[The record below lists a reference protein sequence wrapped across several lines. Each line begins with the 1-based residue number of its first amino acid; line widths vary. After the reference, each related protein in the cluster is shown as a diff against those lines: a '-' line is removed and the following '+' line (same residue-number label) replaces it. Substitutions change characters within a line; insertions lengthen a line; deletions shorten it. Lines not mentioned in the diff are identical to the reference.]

1 MHTKTSHAFYKKVV
15 FNASGNSI
23 VSKMLFIV
31 YCAVGVL
38 FGRREW
44 LKCTK
49 EQALP
54 DL

>member
-23 VSKMLFIV
+23 VSKMLFV